1 MVLIKNCKSLLDNVN
16 SWYPSPAYY
25 YYGEYSKKLKALFP
39 ISIIKTS
46 SHQMNRAYEGHAS
59 RSKATSSLK
68 RRIGWLNLLLFFWLR
83 GENEIVSTSYE
94 IMMMRH
100 VIKMGNGSPNMS
112 FDAMLLY
119 SNIEA
124 EKNCFTRL
132 NDAFLHH
139 LPICWR
145 VLCKGTEEDEKK
157 DFQNLLLS
165 ILMGKKLYRPSRGSN
180 PGPLG

>member
-1 MVLIKNCKSLLDNVN
+1 
-16 SWYPSPAYY
+16 
-25 YYGEYSKKLKALFP
+25 
-39 ISIIKTS
+39 
-46 SHQMNRAYEGHAS
+46 MNRAYDGHAS

-83 GENEIVSTSYE
+83 GENEIVSASYE

-139 LPICWR
+139 LPIC
-145 VLCKGTEEDEKK
+145 
-157 DFQNLLLS
+157 
-165 ILMGKKLYRPSRGSN
+165 
-180 PGPLG
+180 

>member
-1 MVLIKNCKSLLDNVN
+1 
-16 SWYPSPAYY
+16 
-25 YYGEYSKKLKALFP
+25 
-39 ISIIKTS
+39 
-46 SHQMNRAYEGHAS
+46 MNRAYEGHAS

-139 LPICWR
+139 LFYLY
-145 VLCKGTEEDEKK
+145 VEEYYVKELRMKK
-157 DFQNLLLS
+157 KTSKFL
-165 ILMGKKLYRPSRGSN
+165 
-180 PGPLG
+180 

>member
-1 MVLIKNCKSLLDNVN
+1 MIILNTLARHNTINYV
-16 SWYPSPAYY
+16 
-25 YYGEYSKKLKALFP
+25 EYSKKLKALFP
-39 ISIIKTS
+39 IIIKTS

-145 VLCKGTEEDEKK
+145 VLCKGTEDEKK
-157 DFQNLLLS
+157 DFQ
-165 ILMGKKLYRPSRGSN
+165 IFMKKKLYRPSRGSN

>member
-1 MVLIKNCKSLLDNVN
+1 
-16 SWYPSPAYY
+16 
-25 YYGEYSKKLKALFP
+25 
-39 ISIIKTS
+39 
-46 SHQMNRAYEGHAS
+46 MNRAYEGHAS

-132 NDAFLHH
+132 NDAFLHSTYH
-139 LPICWR
+139 TYTTYIMWR
-145 VLCKGTEEDEKK
+145 VKELR
-157 DFQNLLLS
+157 
-165 ILMGKKLYRPSRGSN
+165 MKKLGLSVIFKLYTYFFQKLNCKWKCCLNKYIWLKNKNHWGTMEQK
-180 PGPLG
+180 LFVYLHI